1 MKEERSLLK
10 EGYTGCHI
18 SIYLDLLDQVYLFR
32 LFLTFPHNLTLSA
45 FESQF
50 LNSMEL
56 SNSCKRWSLVH
67 LKRAWEVP
75 IFNKQWIRTCAVPN
89 FHPGLKNRSIISE
102 IWNFHPRLAKPSW
115 NFNSVYRVEFF
126 TCNYNVFLQRSLLFS
141 RDKFLTR
148 YTELECQPGLKIS
161 I

>member
-32 LFLTFPHNLTLSA
+32 LFLTFPYNLTLSA

-56 SNSCKRWSLVH
+56 SNSCKRWSLLH
-67 LKRAWEVP
+67 LKRAWKVP
-75 IFNKQWIRTCAVPN
+75 IFNFLKINKEFARAQYQI
-89 FHPGLKNRSIISE
+89 FIPGWKIGRLYRKFE
-102 IWNFHPRLAKPSW
+102 IFIPGQLN
-115 NFNSVYRVEFF
+115 RVEI
-126 TCNYNVFLQRSLLFS
+126 S
-141 RDKFLTR
+141 TR
-148 YTELECQPGLKIS
+148 YIELNFLHVITMSFYRGVYCLAEIKF
-161 I
+161 

>member
-32 LFLTFPHNLTLSA
+32 LFLTFPYNLTLSA

-56 SNSCKRWSLVH
+56 SNSCKRWSLLH
-67 LKRAWEVP
+67 LKRAWKVP
-75 IFNKQWIRTCAVPN
+75 IFNFLKINKKFARAQYQI
-89 FHPGLKNRSIISE
+89 FIPGWKIGRLYRKFE
-102 IWNFHPRLAKPSW
+102 IFIPGQLN
-115 NFNSVYRVEFF
+115 RVEI
-126 TCNYNVFLQRSLLFS
+126 S
-141 RDKFLTR
+141 TR
-148 YTELECQPGLKIS
+148 YIELNFLHVITMSFYRGVYCLAEIKF
-161 I
+161 